1 MTTPIPLTVESF
13 RDAFPAF
20 TTALYPDAAVASRLA
35 LAARFFS
42 APMWDDPDVR
52 KHVMGLY
59 TAHHLEVL
67 GSKASGGGGS
77 GGGASAG
84 LVSSKSVDGASVSFD
99 TATGSWDGAGFWN
112 LTPYGRELWYL
123 MQVYGAGAIQL

>member
-1 MTTPIPLTVESF
+1 MTTPMTVESF

-20 TTALYPDAAVASRLA
+20 TSALYPDAAVASRLA

-67 GSKASGGGGS
+67 GSKASGGS

-84 LVSSKSVDGASVSFD
+84 LVSSKSVDGASVSVD